1 MKMITTTKE
10 GRGYIRRRLLF
21 VAVGRG
27 FPRGYQWN
35 AKYYSALDI
44 NVKMHIGTILFPA
57 RA

>member
-27 FPRGYQWN
+27 FPQRHDGTQRFNLALYIN
-35 AKYYSALDI
+35 A
-44 NVKMHIGTILFPA
+44 
-57 RA
+57 